1 MSETIRAARIT
12 KTGALIP
19 LHEGNEAILKQQ
31 GVTEVEA
38 KRDPDTGKLISAGGS
53 EYVNLVSASANLP
66 RIADALRDNHTQR
79 EKLLT
84 AALQL
89 PNGEE
94 FLMEQD
100 LYDGK
105 SDRQYIDPKTLV
117 VPEETIDVPDEAPPV
132 EGIEDVSEQ
141 LAKSQSKKKR
151 SSKKSDAD
159 LSDL

>member
-1 MSETIRAARIT
+1 MSDTIRAARVT

-19 LHEGNEAILKQQ
+19 LHEGNEAILKQA

-38 KRDPDTGKLISAGGS
+38 KRDPDTGRLVSAGGS
-53 EYVNLVSASANLP
+53 EYVNLVAASANLP
-66 RIADALRDNHTQR
+66 RIAEALRDNQAQR

-84 AALQL
+84 SALQL

-117 VPEETIDVPDEAPPV
+117 IPEETIVVPDDEPV
-132 EGIEDVSEQ
+132 AEGIEDVSAE

-151 SSKKSDAD
+151 SSKKADAD